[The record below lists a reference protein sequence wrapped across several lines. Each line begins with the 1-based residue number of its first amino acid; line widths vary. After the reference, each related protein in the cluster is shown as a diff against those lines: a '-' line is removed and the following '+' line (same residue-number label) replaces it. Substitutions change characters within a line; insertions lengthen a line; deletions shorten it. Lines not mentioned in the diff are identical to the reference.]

1 MQYTDSSLLRREPRA
16 NPLKRRLLMAAWTLL
31 LLPAL
36 AMAQPTRSAA
46 PGGPQ
51 LESMQIEIW
60 PEYDR
65 PAALVIM
72 RAALAADVPLP
83 ANLALRIPASSGG
96 PSAVAYS
103 AAAGGNLLNL
113 EYERTDAKDYVT
125 LRLKLPERYF
135 HIEFYDPVAVGTPER
150 SYSYVWPGDMAVKQM
165 RVIVQEP
172 ATASKLSVQPSL
184 ETSASGQ
191 EGLRYR
197 SAELGAQQA
206 GKALPIKVSYTKADA
221 RTSVEVLQPKAPA
234 PASASGTG
242 AGSGSGGGGDDLT
255 GGLLVFVLVVSLFIG
270 IGSAVLW
277 WRDRARAAAPDAGGA
292 RHCVKCG
299 ARRGPSD
306 LYCAKCGAR
315 LK

>member
-1 MQYTDSSLLRREPRA
+1 MQYTDGLPQGGEPRA
-16 NPLKRRLLMAAWTLL
+16 NPLKRWLLMAAFSLL
-31 LLPAL
+31 LLPVF
-36 AMAQPTRSAA
+36 AMAQPTRSTT
-46 PGGPQ
+46 PGSPQ
-51 LESMQIEIW
+51 LESLQIEIW

-72 RAALAADVPLP
+72 RGALPADAVLP
-83 ANLALRIPASSGG
+83 ANLALRIPAASGG

-113 EYERTDAKDYVT
+113 EYERSEAKDYIT

-135 HIEFYDPVAVGTPER
+135 HIEFYDPIAVGAPER
-150 SYSYVWPGDMAVKQM
+150 SYSYVWPGDIAVKQM

-172 ATASKLSVQPSL
+172 AAASNFSVQPRL
-184 ETSASGQ
+184 ENSASGQ

-197 SAELGAQQA
+197 SGELGAQGA
-206 GKALPIKVSYTKADA
+206 GKQLPIKVSYSKTDS
-221 RTSVEVLQPKAPA
+221 RTSVDMLQPKTPATAPGS
-234 PASASGTG
+234 SAS
-242 AGSGSGGGGDDLT
+242 SGVSSGGSDDLT

-270 IGSAVLW
+270 VGSAVLW
-277 WRDRARAAAPDAGGA
+277 WRDRSRAAAPATGGA

-299 ARRGPSD
+299 ARRAPSD
-306 LYCAKCGAR
+306 LYCSKCGAR